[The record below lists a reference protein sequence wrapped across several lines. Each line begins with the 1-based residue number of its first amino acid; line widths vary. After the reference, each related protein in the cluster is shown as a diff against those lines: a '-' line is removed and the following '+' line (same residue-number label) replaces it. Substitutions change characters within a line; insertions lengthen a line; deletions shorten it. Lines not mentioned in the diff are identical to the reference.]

1 MNGSKLLIADD
12 DADYRAR
19 LRHHLEPAGYE
30 VMTAAD
36 GLEALSQVQAERP
49 DLVLLDALM
58 PRMDGFDVL
67 ARLKSDPATAAIP
80 VVMFT
85 GMPAEARE
93 YTAVSGPGEFYV
105 SDMIALVVIKP
116 LLKDPALLIQAL
128 AELPQLG

>member
-1 MNGSKLLIADD
+1 MNGSRLLIADD
-12 DADYRAR
+12 DADYRAW
-19 LRHHLEPAGYE
+19 LSHHLEQAGYE

-36 GLEALSQVQAERP
+36 GLEALSQVQVERP

-93 YTAVSGPGEFYV
+93 YTAVYGPGEFYV
-105 SDMIALVVIKP
+105 SDTIALVVIKP
-116 LLKDPALLIQAL
+116 LLKDPAVLIRAI
-128 AELPQLG
+128 AELTAGN